1 MRRASRSA
9 SENTGPVPLTT
20 VEFHVLLSV
29 SDGDRHGYAILQDVA
44 DRTGNQLRLRTGTLY
59 TVIKRMLDNG
69 WLVETEGRPAGAE
82 RDERRRYYRLA
93 PQGREVLRAEAKR
106 LEALVA
112 MAHDK
117 RVLARSRKPAAER
130 G

>member
-1 MRRASRSA
+1 MRRASRSDSGNA
-9 SENTGPVPLTT
+9 GQVPLTT

-44 DRTGNQLRLRTGTLY
+44 DRTGNQVRLRTGTLY
-59 TVIKRMLDNG
+59 TVIKRMLDGG
-69 WLVETEGRPAGAE
+69 WLLESDGPAGASNE
-82 RDERRRYYRLA
+82 DERRRYYRLT
-93 PQGREVLRAEAKR
+93 PDGRAVLRGEARR

-117 RVLARSRKPAAER
+117 RVLTRARKTER

>member
-1 MRRASRSA
+1 MRRVSRSDPDNDGA
-9 SENTGPVPLTT
+9 VPLTT

-59 TVIKRMLDNG
+59 TVIKRMLDGG
-69 WLVETEGRPAGAE
+69 WLVETGGRPADAD
-82 RDERRRYYRLA
+82 RDERRRYYRLT
-93 PQGREVLRAEAKR
+93 PLGRDVLRGEAKR

-117 RVLARSRKPAAER
+117 RVLTRARKAVPVR